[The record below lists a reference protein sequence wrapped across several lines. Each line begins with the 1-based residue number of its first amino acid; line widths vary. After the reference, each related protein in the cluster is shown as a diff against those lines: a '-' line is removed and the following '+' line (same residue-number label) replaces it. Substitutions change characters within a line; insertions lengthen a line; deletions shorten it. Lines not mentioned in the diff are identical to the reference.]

1 MDVNQSKALT
11 QADYDLKI
19 KNTPQMVET
28 TGKAGREEAARNI
41 GFGLQGFNDP
51 ASVVYGGQIEDL
63 GEKNAALTAQRKA
76 TSDPK
81 EKRRIQAQID
91 ANNKRITGLRKSD
104 PVGDLRKAFAPQF
117 AQRDRIVGDLNK
129 ARGATVAYDRMQK
142 ALQRGLGAQQVGQR
156 QGTLSRAA
164 AAGIGQVADV
174 RAGQVGAGALG
185 GTLMEQ
191 AMRKAQSDGTLSAEA
206 SRDAVQSAR
215 SGMAARGM
223 ATGSAGLAAEMLNRD
238 RFSRQRQ
245 FEDLAFAQGV
255 QTQDLGRQFQN
266 VGNTM
271 QADLANQGTQ
281 LTREQIISQN
291 MQGAN
296 LANMQAANNM
306 SQFNTGLASETD
318 RFNAMQRTDAGRFNL
333 GLLQTSAQAA
343 DQERARSLGLGQS
356 AYNFAL
362 QTDPKMMLAGL
373 GSPYANFTPQA
384 LGLMGNQNVQP
395 IYSGGSA
402 GTYGQNMAMF
412 GSLMNA
418 GGQLGSAAIM
428 ASDRRIKKDI
438 KQVGKDGVLGLKT
451 YEYRYKGEPKDAPKR
466 VGFMA
471 QEVREVLPDAV
482 EEIDYEGKKRLA
494 IKPKVIGQA
503 LAQALTAQQD
513 AMFSEGYTV

>member
-1 MDVNQSKALT
+1 
-11 QADYDLKI
+11 
-19 KNTPQMVET
+19 
-28 TGKAGREEAARNI
+28 
-41 GFGLQGFNDP
+41 
-51 ASVVYGGQIEDL
+51 
-63 GEKNAALTAQRKA
+63 
-76 TSDPK
+76 
-81 EKRRIQAQID
+81 
-91 ANNKRITGLRKSD
+91 
-104 PVGDLRKAFAPQF
+104 
-117 AQRDRIVGDLNK
+117 
-129 ARGATVAYDRMQK
+129 
-142 ALQRGLGAQQVGQR
+142 
-156 QGTLSRAA
+156 
-164 AAGIGQVADV
+164 
-174 RAGQVGAGALG
+174 
-185 GTLMEQ
+185 MEQ

-384 LGLMGNQNVQP
+384 LGLMGDQNVQP